1 MTCPELHGHAA
12 FALAGEMP
20 SREPDLKFSHQCHVV
35 SSSNRHA
42 CPLAHARWH
51 TSTHGQSHPVSLSHA
66 CLPMLPFSPSG
77 LSLSLLH
84 SVTLL
89 HLYPLSFLLFHTL
102 SFSDNGILCTPHKLP
117 SLCPGPPP
125 VEHLYSERQP
135 SFLPHALGISQGFSH
150 LGTDT
155 SSYRSP
161 LPAP

>member
-1 MTCPELHGHAA
+1 M

-20 SREPDLKFSHQCHVV
+20 SREPDLKLSHQCHVV

-51 TSTHGQSHPVSLSHA
+51 TSTRGQSHPVSLSHA
-66 CLPMLPFSPSG
+66 CLAMLPFSPSG
-77 LSLSLLH
+77 LSLSLCFTPSLFCTC
-84 SVTLL
+84 TLFL
-89 HLYPLSFLLFHTL
+89 FCSFTL
-102 SFSDNGILCTPHKLP
+102 CPSLTMAFYAHKLP

-155 SSYRSP
+155 SSYHSP
-161 LPAP
+161 LLAP